1 MASELGA
8 EWRDRFLTFDDKPF
22 SAASI
27 GQVHRATTLGGSDVV
42 VKVQYPGV
50 AESIS
55 SDLGYLRSL
64 LTASSFLPK
73 GLFLDNT
80 IKVASSEL
88 AWECDYLREGTL
100 PLMRFILHAT
110 DIFPFIFFFSFF
122 FFQHST
128 WKNSAPF

>member
-1 MASELGA
+1 MVAELGPD
-8 EWRDRFLTFDDKPF
+8 WRANFLKFEEKPF

-27 GQVHRATTLGGSDVV
+27 GQVHRATTLAGADVV

-80 IKVASSEL
+80 IKVATSEL
-88 AWECDYLREGTL
+88 NWECDYVREG
-100 PLMRFILHAT
+100 
-110 DIFPFIFFFSFF
+110 
-122 FFQHST
+122 
-128 WKNSAPF
+128 